1 MFLEVSG
8 SFVFQIV
15 EFDFWVAGSLVVEF
29 PVVDSDF
36 SVAGFFAVEIPA
48 VEILAAGSF
57 VADLF
62 FCTTVFLELFA
73 CCIVSALSLSAQ
85 VCDTSLP
92 VLNYPFHPVYLVL
105 MLHL

>member
-15 EFDFWVAGSLVVEF
+15 DFDFWVAGFLVEF

-36 SVAGFFAVEIPA
+36 SVAGFLAVEIPA

-57 VADLF
+57 AVDLF
-62 FCTTVFLELFA
+62 SCTTVFLGLFA
-73 CCIVSALSLSAQ
+73 CCTVSALSLSPQ

-92 VLNYPFHPVYLVL
+92 VLNYPFHPFYLVL
-105 MLHL
+105 LLYL